1 MKKIVTMA
9 ALSFL
14 AAVPYAAL
22 QAQPKAADPVIM
34 VVNGVDVPRS
44 EFEYSYNKNNSD
56 GVIDKKSVEEYV
68 DLFINYKLKVF
79 AALDAKYDTLSSFK
93 AEFAQ
98 YRDQQLLPA
107 MVTDE
112 DMEREAHR
120 IYDET
125 VDRIGPDG
133 LIQTAHILLRVPQQG
148 SEEELAAAKVRI
160 DSVYNAL
167 KKGAD
172 FSELA
177 TKVSQDPGSARQG
190 GLLPFVQR
198 GQLVK
203 EFEDAAFAL
212 KDSGQISPIVQSPFG
227 YHIIQ
232 LRGRKMLE
240 PYEFHHESILKFI
253 EQRGL
258 RDNIAEQKID
268 SIVKN
273 GNGKTKEQ
281 VMNEVADEMSAKD
294 DEMKYLIKEYH
305 DGLLLYEISNQL
317 VWDKAA
323 KDEAGLAQYFKQNKK
338 KYAWDKPRYKGMA
351 YHVKEQADVKA
362 VADCVKKLPFDQWA
376 EKLRQ
381 TFNADSVIR
390 IRVEKGI
397 FKEGDNALVDSIIF
411 KKDTTVSHL
420 KDYPIN
426 AVYGKVLKKG
436 PEDYTDVRGL
446 VVADYQEML
455 EQQWVAELR
464 RKYSFSV
471 NKNVLQTVN
480 KH

>member
-1 MKKIVTMA
+1 MKLKMLFA
-9 ALSFL
+9 ACLASA
-14 AAVPYAAL
+14 AAV
-22 QAQPKAADPVIM
+22 AQTTVDPVIM
-34 VVNGVDVPRS
+34 TVNGVDVPRS

-68 DLFINYKLKVF
+68 DLFINYKLKVL

-167 KKGAD
+167 QKGAD

-258 RDNIAEQKID
+258 RDNIAEQKVD

-281 VMNEVADEMSAKD
+281 VMNEVADELSAKD

-471 NKNVLQTVN
+471 NKDVLQTVN

>member
-1 MKKIVTMA
+1 MKLKMLFA
-9 ALSFL
+9 ACLVSA
-14 AAVPYAAL
+14 AAV
-22 QAQPKAADPVIM
+22 AQTTVDPVIM
-34 VVNGVDVPRS
+34 TVNGVDVPRS

-120 IYDET
+120 IYNET

-258 RDNIAEQKID
+258 RENIAEQKVD

-281 VMNEVADEMSAKD
+281 VMNEVADDMSAKD

-397 FKEGDNALVDSIIF
+397 FKEGDNALVDSIVF

-471 NKNVLQTVN
+471 NKDVLQTVN